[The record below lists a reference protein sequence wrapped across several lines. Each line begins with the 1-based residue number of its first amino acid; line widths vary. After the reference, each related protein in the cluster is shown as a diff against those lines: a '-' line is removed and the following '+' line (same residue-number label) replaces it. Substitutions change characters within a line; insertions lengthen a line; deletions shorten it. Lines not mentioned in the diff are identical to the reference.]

1 MSRVMIVNDSI
12 LEGRILLDLLSRRGY
27 QVGIARNGFDALT
40 MARTFHPDVII
51 SDIVLPR
58 MSGLDMIRRL
68 KEGTEG
74 YDIPVIFASS
84 SEAKNDRL
92 ECLKAGGSD
101 YIQKPIDHEEL
112 ILRVEVALRHK
123 TSIDSLKRREGILRA
138 GSLRD
143 PLTGLYNRRYFDQK
157 LAEELARVDRYGS
170 ILTLIMLDIDHF
182 KRINDNHGH
191 LVGDKILI
199 TMAGRLKLNVRATD
213 TVCRFGGEE
222 FAIIAAETDLKGA
235 FTLAEKMRETVA
247 NEPFVVSDD
256 LALTVTSSFGISEC
270 KRVNET
276 AQTLIDR
283 ADKALYEAK
292 KSGRNRVEWL
302 G

>member
-1 MSRVMIVNDSI
+1 MSRVMIVNDSS

-27 QVGIARNGFDALT
+27 QVGIARDGIDALT
-40 MARTFHPDVII
+40 MVKTFQPDVII

-58 MSGLDMIRRL
+58 MSGLDMVRRL
-68 KEGTEG
+68 KEAVED

-84 SEAKNDRL
+84 SDAKHDRL

-112 ILRVEVALRHK
+112 VLRVEVALRHK

-157 LAEELARVDRYGS
+157 MAEELARVDRYGS

-182 KRINDNHGH
+182 KRINDNYGH
-191 LVGDKILI
+191 LVGDKVLI

-235 FTLAEKMRETVA
+235 FALAEKMRETVA
-247 NEPFVVSDD
+247 NEPFFVADGKTLS
-256 LALTVTSSFGISEC
+256 VTSSFGISQC
-270 KRVNET
+270 SRINET
-276 AQTLIDR
+276 SQTLIDR

-292 KSGRNRVEWL
+292 KCGRNRVEWL